1 MFVIG
6 EIEGKDSNF
15 NNNARRIRTPTFP
28 LRDIFDKLGGVGVT
42 MQPSAKSENKFV
54 QPTDVKTVLSQHK
67 KPKKVVVTAGM
78 PYANGPLHL
87 GHLAGAHVPADIY
100 ARWMR
105 MLIGA
110 ENVLFVNGNDD
121 HGSTSEVA
129 AVQAGKSIREFI
141 DTIHDKQKETL
152 KKYSIQTDV
161 FTGTSRPE
169 TYPLHQA
176 YSQDFLRRLFK
187 NGLLEKRI
195 TKQWFDAKMNRFL
208 QDRFV
213 RGTCPNCGNTEAYSD
228 ECDVCASQFDP
239 SLLKDP
245 RSQLSDAKPELKD
258 TAHWWLNMWKVA
270 DPLKTWLETK
280 QKAWRGAIV
289 QEVLNTVLIGCR
301 FENVHE
307 ETYKGLKETLP
318 KHKSRYVPGKKVE
331 CLFESKEDLAKGQ
344 SILEAAGIPSVIT
357 DKWGHRPITRD
368 VSWGIPVPEELD
380 PEMKGKTLYV
390 WPDSL
395 IAPIVFTQVALEQSG
410 RKAEQYK
417 EFWCDPEATVVQF
430 LGQDNVFFYTIM
442 QGSMW
447 LGHKENPQTLPQ
459 LGDLQMTEILSC
471 YHLMINGE
479 KMSKSTG
486 NFYTGDQL
494 LEMGYSA
501 DQVRYYL
508 ALLSLPVKASNF
520 DREHFTERNKF
531 LAGPMNA
538 ALEKPISACHSKFN
552 GRVPEGKLIGKAEA
566 ETLKLVQ
573 MYLRSMQKG
582 DYSILLGQIENYA
595 RQINSLFT
603 QFKPHDDRA
612 VESERKDA
620 LFTCFYVLKNLMI
633 MLNPFV
639 PETMNELRKTLNLPE
654 SALRAE
660 ELGTGIPAGH
670 AINPK
675 GVYFPAVADTA
686 SETTSST

>member
-1 MFVIG
+1 
-6 EIEGKDSNF
+6 
-15 NNNARRIRTPTFP
+15 
-28 LRDIFDKLGGVGVT
+28 
-42 MQPSAKSENKFV
+42 MQPGSKPENKFSP
-54 QPTDVKTVLSQHK
+54 PTDVKSVLAMYK
-67 KPKKVVVTAGM
+67 RPKKVVVTAGM

-129 AVQAGKSIREFI
+129 ALKAGKTIREFI
-141 DTIHDKQKETL
+141 DTIHEQQKDTL
-152 KKYSIQTDV
+152 KKYSVQTDV

-169 TYPLHQA
+169 TYPLHEQF
-176 YSQDFLRRLFK
+176 SQDFLRRLFK
-187 NGLLEKRI
+187 NGLLEKRV
-195 TKQWFDAKMNRFL
+195 TKQWYDPKMNRFL

-228 ECDVCASQFDP
+228 ECDVCAATFDP
-239 SLLKDP
+239 SQLQDP

-258 TAHWWLNMWKVA
+258 TAHWWLDMWKVA
-270 DPLKTWLETK
+270 DPLKAWIETK
-280 QKAWRGAIV
+280 QKTWRSAVV
-289 QEVLNTVLIGCR
+289 QEVINTVLIGCR

-307 ETYKGLKETLP
+307 AKYKEIKETLP

-331 CLFESKEDLAKGQ
+331 CLFDSKADLKTAQ
-344 SILEAAGIPSVIT
+344 EVLQAAGIPSVVT
-357 DKWGHRPITRD
+357 DKWGYRPITRD
-368 VSWGIPVPEELD
+368 VSWGIPVPAELD
-380 PEMKGKTLYV
+380 PDMQGKTLYV

-395 IAPIVFTQVALEQSG
+395 IAPIVFTQVALEKAG
-410 RKAEQYK
+410 RSKDLYK

-430 LGQDNVFFYTIM
+430 LGQDNVFFYVIM

-447 LGHKENPQTLPQ
+447 LGHKDNPQQLPQ
-459 LGDLQMTEILSC
+459 KGDLQMTEIMSV
-471 YHLMINGE
+471 YHLMVNGE
-479 KMSKSTG
+479 KMSKSKG

-501 DQVRYYL
+501 DQIRYFL
-508 ALLSLPVKASNF
+508 AMLSLPVKASNF
-520 DREHFTERNKF
+520 DFEHFAERNKF

-538 ALEKPISACHSKFN
+538 AFEKPISACNSKFN
-552 GRVPEGKLIGKAEA
+552 GKVPEGKLIGKAEA
-566 ETLKLVQ
+566 ETIKLVQ

-582 DYSILLGQIENYA
+582 DYAILLGQVENYA
-595 RQINSLFT
+595 RLINSLFS
-603 QFKPHDDRA
+603 QYKPHDDRA
-612 VESERKDA
+612 DETGRKDA

-633 MLNPFV
+633 MLAPFV
-639 PETMNELRKTLNLPE
+639 PDTVNELRKSLNLPE
-654 SALRAE
+654 SVLRAD

-670 AINPK
+670 EIHAK
-675 GVYFPAVADTA
+675 GVYFPSVAEE
-686 SETTSST
+686 SETSES

>member
-1 MFVIG
+1 
-6 EIEGKDSNF
+6 
-15 NNNARRIRTPTFP
+15 
-28 LRDIFDKLGGVGVT
+28 
-42 MQPSAKSENKFV
+42 MQPGSKPENKFAP
-54 QPTDVKTVLSQHK
+54 PTDVKSVLTMFK

-129 AVQAGKSIREFI
+129 AVQAGKTIREFI

-152 KKYSIQTDV
+152 KKYSIQTDI

-169 TYPLHQA
+169 TYPLHEA

-195 TKQWFDAKMNRFL
+195 TKQWYDPKMNRFL

-228 ECDVCASQFDP
+228 ECDACGTQFDP
-239 SLLKDP
+239 STLQNP

-258 TAHWWLNMWKVA
+258 TAHWWLDMWKVA
-270 DPLKTWLETK
+270 DPLKTWIDTK
-280 QKAWRGAIV
+280 QKAWRTAVV
-289 QEVLNTVLIGCR
+289 QEVTNTVLIGCR
-301 FENVHE
+301 FENQFE
-307 ETYKGLKETLP
+307 EKYKEIKATLP
-318 KHKSRYVPGKKVE
+318 KHKSRYVAGKKVE
-331 CLFESKEDLAKGQ
+331 CLFDSKVDLATAQ
-344 SILEAAGIPSVIT
+344 ATLEAAGIPSAVT
-357 DKWGHRPITRD
+357 DKWGYRPITRD
-368 VSWGIPVPEELD
+368 VSWGIPVPAELD

-395 IAPIVFTQVALEQSG
+395 IAPIVFTQVALKQSG
-410 RKAEQYK
+410 RAPEAYK
-417 EFWCDPEATVVQF
+417 DFWCDPEATVVQF
-430 LGQDNVFFYTIM
+430 LGQDNVFFYVIM
-442 QGSMW
+442 QGAMW
-447 LGHKENPQTLPQ
+447 LGHKDNALALPAK
-459 LGDLQMTEILSC
+459 GDLQMTEILSC
-471 YHLMINGE
+471 YHLMVNGE
-479 KMSKSTG
+479 KMSKSKG
-486 NFYTGDQL
+486 NFYSGDQL
-494 LEMGYSA
+494 IEMGYSP

-520 DREHFTERNKF
+520 DFDHFAERNKF

-538 ALEKPISACHSKFN
+538 AFEKPISACNGKFN
-552 GRVPEGKLIGKAEA
+552 GVVPDGKLIGKAEA
-566 ETLKLVQ
+566 ETVKLVQ

-582 DYSILLGQIENYA
+582 DYAILLGQVENYA

-603 QFKPHDDRA
+603 QYKPHDDRA
-612 VESERKDA
+612 NEAERKDA

-633 MLNPFV
+633 MLAPFV
-639 PETMNELRKTLNLPE
+639 PETVDALRKSLNLPE

-670 AINPK
+670 KIGPK
-675 GVYFPAVADTA
+675 GVYFPAVKEDAGGEA
-686 SETTSST
+686 